1 MDFVSNVT
9 QESKIMKKLLILILI
24 LSIAISISG
33 CKTEKS
39 STENL
44 KIVTT
49 IFPAY
54 DFAKQICGDLA
65 DVNMLL
71 KPGMES
77 HAYDPTARDI
87 INIKNAD
94 IFIYT
99 GGESESW
106 ANEILSS
113 VDKEKTTI
121 ISMLDVVNTPI
132 EKDTH
137 EHNHNHVKF
146 DEHVWTSPKK
156 AIDITKSI
164 SNAVISSDSKN
175 KDIYA
180 ENTNKYIK
188 KLQEL
193 DEAFAEIEFK
203 KPLII
208 GDRFPFSYLADDYDI
223 EYYSAF
229 PGCSEETEPGAKT
242 MAELIEKIQTNNIST
257 VFYIEFSNQ
266 RIANTISE
274 ATGCKKLM
282 LHSCHNLSKEDFE
295 NQKTY
300 LQLMHENLNNIKEA
314 QK

>member
-1 MDFVSNVT
+1 
-9 QESKIMKKLLILILI
+9 MKKFLVWILI
-24 LSIAISISG
+24 ISFVASMSG
-33 CKTEKS
+33 CTTETNKTEK
-39 STENL
+39 L
-44 KIVTT
+44 QIVAT

-65 DVNMLL
+65 DVKMLL
-71 KPGMES
+71 KPGIES
-77 HAYDPTARDI
+77 HTYDPTARDI
-87 INIKNAD
+87 IDINNAD

-106 ANEILSS
+106 VNEILSS

-164 SNAVISSDSKN
+164 SNAVISSDPKN

-180 ENTNKYIK
+180 ENANKYIK
-188 KLQEL
+188 KLKEL

-208 GDRFPFSYLADDYDI
+208 GDRFPFSYLAYDYDI

-242 MAELIEKIQTNNIST
+242 MAELIEKNKSNNIST

-266 RIANTISE
+266 RIANTISD

-295 NQKTY
+295 SNKTY
-300 LQLMHENLNNIKEA
+300 LQLMHENLKNIKEA

>member
-1 MDFVSNVT
+1 
-9 QESKIMKKLLILILI
+9 MKKLLILILI
-24 LSIAISISG
+24 LSITISISG

-44 KIVTT
+44 QIVTT

-77 HAYDPTARDI
+77 HTYDPTARDI

-137 EHNHNHVKF
+137 EHNHNHN
-146 DEHVWTSPKK
+146 H
-156 AIDITKSI
+156 A
-164 SNAVISSDSKN
+164 
-175 KDIYA
+175 
-180 ENTNKYIK
+180 
-188 KLQEL
+188 
-193 DEAFAEIEFK
+193 
-203 KPLII
+203 
-208 GDRFPFSYLADDYDI
+208 
-223 EYYSAF
+223 
-229 PGCSEETEPGAKT
+229 
-242 MAELIEKIQTNNIST
+242 
-257 VFYIEFSNQ
+257 
-266 RIANTISE
+266 
-274 ATGCKKLM
+274 
-282 LHSCHNLSKEDFE
+282 H
-295 NQKTY
+295 
-300 LQLMHENLNNIKEA
+300 
-314 QK
+314 

>member
-1 MDFVSNVT
+1 
-9 QESKIMKKLLILILI
+9 MKKLLLLILIL
-24 LSIAISISG
+24 SVVISISG
-33 CKTEKS
+33 CTTETNKTEK
-39 STENL
+39 L
-44 KIVTT
+44 QIVAT

-65 DVNMLL
+65 DVKMLL

-77 HAYDPTARDI
+77 HTYDPTTKDI
-87 INIKNAD
+87 ININNAD

-106 ANEILSS
+106 VNEILSS
-113 VDKEKTTI
+113 VDNGKTTI
-121 ISMLDVVNTPI
+121 ISMLNVVDTPI
-132 EKDTH
+132 EKDSH
-137 EHNHNHVKF
+137 DHNHNHIKF
-146 DEHVWTSPKK
+146 DEHIWTSPKK

-164 SNAVISSDSKN
+164 SDAVILSDSKN
-175 KDIYA
+175 KDIYT
-180 ENTNKYIK
+180 ENTNNYIK
-188 KLQEL
+188 KLQEI

-229 PGCSEETEPGAKT
+229 TGCSEETEPGAKT
-242 MAELIEKIQTNNIST
+242 MAELIEKIQANNIST

-266 RIANTISE
+266 RIANTISD

-295 NQKTY
+295 SNKTY

>member
-1 MDFVSNVT
+1 M
-9 QESKIMKKLLILILI
+9 
-24 LSIAISISG
+24 SISG
-33 CKTEKS
+33 CTTEKS
-39 STENL
+39 STE
-44 KIVTT
+44 KMQIVTT

-54 DFAKQICGDLA
+54 DFAKQICGDFA
-65 DVNMLL
+65 DIKMLL

-77 HAYDPTARDI
+77 HTYDPTAKDI
-87 INIKNAD
+87 IDINNAD

-99 GGESESW
+99 GGDSESW
-106 ANEILSS
+106 VNEFLSS

-121 ISMLDVVNTPI
+121 ISMLDVVTTPI
-132 EKDTH
+132 EKDSH
-137 EHNHNHVKF
+137 EHNHNHIKF
-146 DEHVWTSPKK
+146 DEHIWTSPKK

-164 SNAVISSDSKN
+164 SNAVISSDPKN
-175 KDIYA
+175 KDIYV
-180 ENTNKYIK
+180 ENANKYIK
-188 KLQEL
+188 KLKEL

-223 EYYSAF
+223 KYYSAF
-229 PGCSEETEPGAKT
+229 PGCSEETEPGSKT
-242 MAELIEKIQTNNIST
+242 MAELIKKIQENNIST

-266 RIANTISE
+266 KIATTISE

-295 NQKTY
+295 AKKTY
-300 LQLMHENLNNIKEA
+300 LQLMNENLNNIREA